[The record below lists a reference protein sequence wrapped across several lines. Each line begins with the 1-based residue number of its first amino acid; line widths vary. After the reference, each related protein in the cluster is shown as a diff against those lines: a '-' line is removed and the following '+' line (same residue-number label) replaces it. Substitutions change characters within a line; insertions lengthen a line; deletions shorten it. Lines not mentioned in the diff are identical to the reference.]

1 MHITH
6 KEMEVNIFHNFVFVL
21 EFDILTKFKEK
32 QCWRKKITEHGG
44 TISYVFTQKVSGCLA
59 E

>member
-21 EFDILTKFKEK
+21 EFDFLTKFKEK

-44 TISYVFTQKVSGCLA
+44 TISYVFTQKVSG
-59 E
+59 